1 MGRGGGQH
9 GNEPSQP
16 SPELTQSLGPPPPSD
31 THLGFSLSAPSWFP
45 RYGSKLHKV
54 DGSRAAQAW
63 LAERGAGSANPG
75 KIQAT
80 WGEGVAINCTPGT
93 QARARHAHR
102 ATRSPWT
109 PGSGKLR
116 GNGWIPEEMAWPG
129 KAGRAGG
136 YWGGGGSLVP
146 LQPELS
152 PEAPSSVVEE
162 ESQPL
167 TSDEKRSLRL

>member
-1 MGRGGGQH
+1 MGQSCTKWVGAGLPKPGWLREEQGVQIPAKYKQPWGGG
-9 GNEPSQP
+9 G
-16 SPELTQSLGPPPPSD
+16 
-31 THLGFSLSAPSWFP
+31 
-45 RYGSKLHKV
+45 
-54 DGSRAAQAW
+54 
-63 LAERGAGSANPG
+63 
-75 KIQAT
+75 
-80 WGEGVAINCTPGT
+80 AINCTPGT
-93 QARARHAHR
+93 QARARRAHR
-102 ATRSPWT
+102 ATRSLWT

-116 GNGWIPEEMAWPG
+116 GNGWIPEEVAWPG

-146 LQPELS
+146 PQPELS